1 MTDAAEA
8 PAPLPPGADEAPT
21 PPAASPTADEAP
33 PAAEASAPTTGGAP
47 PPPQEPAKV
56 EAVSSESTSA
66 ARSDDGDEAPSTEP
80 AHEDDEVI
88 TLDSGLVDVK
98 LVEAPESASESAPAP
113 EPPEK
118 KKKKEKDTILT
129 KVYKKWLHTCDP
141 KVRKIREPYRCP
153 TGFLVQA
160 VFAGTLI
167 YFAVTNFS
175 TTYFA
180 NYLSADDSPAQG
192 SSPAARECTQPF
204 VYITDTY
211 RLDTDGTWS
220 SRYSFWAPNGLVEA
234 SFFRFNASV
243 KPGLPAS
250 YDTFGAD
257 MVSGLVKINKEG
269 GNQTLLEQ
277 LMTLTMKRFMVGGD
291 QFSNTNS
298 IAFTGDAR
306 TWLDRQEVF
315 TDLFAWRVGTA
326 EITDYCDVQMVSSVI
341 DGYEPTLILP
351 PATESARASLAC
363 DAPRDSPLARVRA
376 SSTAVTLD
384 VPSRPNRKHARSQ
397 ELPHNDVE
405 RPGRQNR
412 FDPVLRRRSRCLVAV
427 QGQQRFRI
435 RRVRSVRNFLR
446 ASAGLRLDARAR
458 EGLPTQDRHANPG
471 ARHGRERWRHLARS
485 GNRDPIH
492 ASAEQEV
499 LLGPGP

>member
-1 MTDAAEA
+1 MARVA
-8 PAPLPPGADEAPT
+8 PENRQHNGWMATVAPENNDVQPYEGSVAVVQNPPTYLNPPG
-21 PPAASPTADEAP
+21 AP
-33 PAAEASAPTTGGAP
+33 PAAAE
-47 PPPQEPAKV
+47 
-56 EAVSSESTSA
+56 
-66 ARSDDGDEAPSTEP
+66 
-80 AHEDDEVI
+80 
-88 TLDSGLVDVK
+88 
-98 LVEAPESASESAPAP
+98 
-113 EPPEK
+113 EK
-118 KKKKEKDTILT
+118 KKPMMKKDGIPMKI
-129 KVYKKWLHTCDP
+129 YKKFLGTCDP
-141 KVRKIREPYRCP
+141 KVRKLREPYRCP
-153 TGFLVQA
+153 TGFLVHAAFISSA
-160 VFAGTLI
+160 VVFFTS
-167 YFAVTNFS
+167 NFEAQRS
-175 TTYFA
+175 A
-180 NYLSADDSPAQG
+180 KYLSADDGPYKSNSA
-192 SSPAARECTQPF
+192 EKCVQPPQL
-204 VYITDTY
+204 ITDTY
-211 RLDTDGTWS
+211 RVDTDGTWS
-220 SRYSFWAPNGLVEA
+220 SRYAFWAPNGLVEA

-243 KPGLPAS
+243 RAGQPDS

-351 PATESARASLAC
+351 PATEDSSASLAC
-363 DAPRDSPLARVRA
+363 DAPRDSPLARARA

-412 FDPVLRRRSRCLVAV
+412 FDPVLRRRSRCLVA
-427 QGQQRFRI
+427 GTGFGGRQRFR
-435 RRVRSVRNFLR
+435 SVRYFLR
-446 ASAGLRLDARAR
+446 ASDGLRLDGRAR

-499 LLGPGP
+499 LRGPGP